1 MKKNLMWITKFQYYL
16 LGNILL
22 GNLFIFILFLNY
34 IPYVSIMYYMKE
46 NIHKNKISET
56 FSVNKVYAY
65 IMYLQHVF
73 FTCAYLSH
81 IKLNK

>member
-1 MKKNLMWITKFQYYL
+1 
-16 LGNILL
+16 
-22 GNLFIFILFLNY
+22 
-34 IPYVSIMYYMKE
+34 MYYMKE